1 MSIKR
6 LIQMGIN
13 GIYGFLISLILIS
26 LLQYTNG
33 SNELVNRI
41 PLENWFVLLIVSV
54 FMSGLVYFVRSKNIN
69 LSLSS
74 KNSFCKTSS
83 LVVGSSSTCFA

>member
-33 SNELVNRI
+33 SNELVNLI
-41 PLENWFVLLIVSV
+41 PLENWFVLLIVSIL
-54 FMSGLVYFVRSKNIN
+54 MSGLVYFIRSKNIN

-74 KNSFCKTSS
+74 KKMKQILISEIFDKII
-83 LVVGSSSTCFA
+83 

>member
-33 SNELVNRI
+33 SNELVNLI

-54 FMSGLVYFVRSKNIN
+54 LMSGLVYFD
-69 LSLSS
+69 
-74 KNSFCKTSS
+74 SFKEY
-83 LVVGSSSTCFA
+83 